1 MATSSTKKHFPAL
14 EDIREA
20 LQKASLIAFMAWS
33 DVRARYKRSVLGPF
47 WLTLGTAVGTVGLGF
62 IWSELFKID
71 RSIFIPTLT
80 SGLIIWQFIAGCIT
94 EAPTAFTRQAA
105 IIRNLVLP
113 LSIHPIQLV
122 VKHLINLLH
131 NLPVFFV
138 VSIVFN
144 VNFTYYS
151 LLVVPCLLLVVA
163 NLLWITLMLGL
174 LGARLR
180 DLEYLVMAIMPILMF
195 LSPVMYRP
203 NYLPFSQK
211 LMWLNPFSHL
221 IEIVRAPLLGMPP
234 SLFVVCINLAI
245 CVLGWLVALVF
256 FSKKKTRVALW
267 V

>member
-1 MATSSTKKHFPAL
+1 MAIFSNIKHFPAL
-14 EDIREA
+14 QDISEA
-20 LQKASLIAFMAWS
+20 MQKASLIVFMAWS

-71 RSIFIPTLT
+71 RNTFIPTLT
-80 SGLIIWQFIAGCIT
+80 SGLIIWQFITGCIT
-94 EAPTAFTRQAA
+94 ESPTTFSRQAA

-122 VKHLINLLH
+122 MKHLINLAH
-131 NLPVFFV
+131 TLPVFFV
-138 VSIVFN
+138 VAIVFH
-144 VNFTYYS
+144 VKFTYYS

-180 DLEYLVMAIMPILMF
+180 DLEYLVAAVMPILMF

-234 SLFVVCINLAI
+234 SLFVVYINLAM
-245 CVLGWLVALVF
+245 CVLGWSMTLIF
-256 FSKKKTRVALW
+256 FNKKKTRVALW

>member
-1 MATSSTKKHFPAL
+1 MATGSTKKHFPAL
-14 EDIREA
+14 EDMREA
-20 LQKASLIAFMAWS
+20 MQKAPLIAFLAWS
-33 DVRARYKRSVLGPF
+33 DVSARYKRSVLGPF

-71 RSIFIPTLT
+71 RSTFIPTLT

-94 EAPTAFTRQAA
+94 EAPTAFNRQAA
-105 IIRNLVLP
+105 IIRNLALP

-122 VKHLINLLH
+122 VKHLINLAH

-138 VSIVFN
+138 VAIVFR

-151 LLVVPCLLLVVA
+151 LLVVPCLFLVVA
-163 NLLWITLMLGL
+163 NLLWITLILSI

-180 DLEYLVMAIMPILMF
+180 DLEYLIAAVMPVLMF

-211 LMWLNPFSHL
+211 VMWFNPFSHL
-221 IEIVRAPLLGMPP
+221 IEIVRFPLLGMPP
-234 SLFVVCINLAI
+234 SLFVVFTNLAFCI
-245 CVLGWLVALVF
+245 LGWSVALMLF
-256 FSKKKTRVALW
+256 NKKKTRVALW

>member
-1 MATSSTKKHFPAL
+1 MATVSTKRHFPAL

-20 LQKASLIAFMAWS
+20 MQKASLIFFMAWS
-33 DVRARYKRSVLGPF
+33 DVSARYKRSVLGPF

-71 RSIFIPTLT
+71 RSTFIPTLT
-80 SGLIIWQFIAGCIT
+80 SGLIIWQFIAGCII
-94 EAPTAFTRQAA
+94 EAPTLFNRQAA

-122 VKHLINLLH
+122 FKNLINLMH
-131 NLPVFFV
+131 NLPVYFV
-138 VSIVFN
+138 VAIVFH

-151 LLVVPCLLLVVA
+151 LLLLPCLILVVA

-180 DLEYLVMAIMPILMF
+180 DLEYLVAAVMPILMF

-221 IEIVRAPLLGMPP
+221 IEIVRAPLLGIPP
-234 SLFVVCINLAI
+234 SLLVVYTNLALCI
-245 CVLGWLVALVF
+245 LGWSVTLIF
-256 FSKKKTRVALW
+256 FNKKKTRVALW